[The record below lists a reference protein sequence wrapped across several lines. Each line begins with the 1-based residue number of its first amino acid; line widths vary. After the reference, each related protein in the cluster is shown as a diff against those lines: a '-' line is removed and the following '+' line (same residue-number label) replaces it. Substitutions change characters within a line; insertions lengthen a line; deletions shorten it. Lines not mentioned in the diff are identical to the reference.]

1 VVEVPIQKW
10 GVADFFAKV
19 SLTVAGDMSRLT
31 TTQAVDLCMK
41 AGSTEICGADI
52 PKCDG
57 DYTHGMSTLLGAAQ
71 RTICQGSSDYDWHE
85 VFGAPPITM
94 FPKQVMEFTDACV
107 VAASPPPPTAV
118 APPPPPTVTLI
129 MQASGSV
136 DDYADASALKDKVA
150 SAAGV
155 GASDVEIR
163 VTAASVIITAV
174 INVPSTTTVAAVSDS
189 LSTKLNS
196 ADAASKE
203 LGITVEAIPTV
214 LVVYAPASGS
224 SSSSTNAG
232 AVAGAVISVLLFL
245 GTIATIVYLV
255 KKERIANPLDRL
267 KAKLG
272 KRKEGGIANPLDRL
286 KEKLGKRKEGGK
298 MRAERETAEP
308 AAKVESEAAK
318 VESEAAKAAR
328 VRV

>member
-1 VVEVPIQKW
+1 
-10 GVADFFAKV
+10 
-19 SLTVAGDMSRLT
+19 
-31 TTQAVDLCMK
+31 
-41 AGSTEICGADI
+41 
-52 PKCDG
+52 
-57 DYTHGMSTLLGAAQ
+57 
-71 RTICQGSSDYDWHE
+71 
-85 VFGAPPITM
+85 M
-94 FPKQVMEFTDACV
+94 FP
-107 VAASPPPPTAV
+107 
-118 APPPPPTVTLI
+118 
-129 MQASGSV
+129 
-136 DDYADASALKDKVA
+136 

-155 GASDVEIR
+155 GASDVEIT

-224 SSSSTNAG
+224 SSSSNDAG
-232 AVAGAVISVLLFL
+232 GATAGAVISVLLFL

-298 MRAERETAEP
+298 TRAERETAEP

-328 VRV
+328 GRG